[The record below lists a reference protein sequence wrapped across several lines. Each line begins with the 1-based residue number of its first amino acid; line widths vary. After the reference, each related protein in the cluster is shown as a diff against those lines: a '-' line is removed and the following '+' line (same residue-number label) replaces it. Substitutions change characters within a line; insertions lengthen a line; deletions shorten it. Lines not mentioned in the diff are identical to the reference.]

1 MKKNYNSIVA
11 VIGILFI
18 IGFIY
23 ATMMP
28 QWISKEEEALAEFST
43 ERAFDQVRIIAQKPH
58 YVGSTNHELVAN
70 YLKLELNRIGLET
83 SIQEGFTLNDKG
95 LLVKSK
101 NILARIKGTN
111 NSKALLLL
119 SHYDSAPH
127 SFSKGASDDASGVAT
142 ILEGVRAFLYAKQPH
157 KNDIIILFSDAE
169 ELGLNGA
176 ALFVNQHPW
185 AKDVGLVLN
194 FEARGSSGPSYM
206 LMETNGGNQAL
217 IKEFK
222 NAKAAYPVSNSL
234 MYSIYKMLPNDTDL
248 TVFRE
253 QGNIQGFNFAFI
265 DGHYNYHTQQDDIQH
280 LSKRTLKHQGTY
292 LMPLLKYF
300 SNIDLNQTVTTEDNV
315 YFNIPF
321 SFISY
326 PFAWVFPMTVI
337 AFGLLVLFIFI
348 GKAKRV
354 ISFREMFKG
363 FVPLL
368 GSVIISGLVTFLGWK
383 IFLEVYPQYNDLLN
397 GFTYNGHAYIAGF
410 VLLSIAICF
419 AFYHHFSE
427 TKTTMQHYVAPLLLW
442 IVVNGFLANSL
453 TGAGF
458 LIIPV
463 YFGIILFGIYVLTQG
478 SSLGLNL
485 IFSIPALI
493 IIAPFIQMF
502 PVGLGLKILF
512 GSAILTVLAFGLL
525 LPVFGSFAKKGAWT
539 LFFFAASIV
548 CFVYAGYH
556 SGYEKGKAKSNSLLY
571 VYNADT
577 DSAVWTTYD
586 VNLDDWTKTYLGQT
600 SQKAVGLNKLPI
612 YSKYNS
618 GFTYSAIA
626 PKLDVPKPT
635 ISFLKDSVIGNR
647 RYMKIQISPNRKV
660 NRYDVFANPK
670 MVFYDFK
677 ANGMTTSGA
686 KGRILERDGMKILCY
701 YVVRNEPLTL
711 EFNIHK
717 STAFDMDLI
726 ESSFD
731 LMTNPLFKIKPRSDW
746 MMPTPFV
753 LNDAVLIQQ
762 KIKRF
767 TAPVKPI
774 VTAPVKD
781 STLVVKDSLKP
792 VIKPIIKPVVKP
804 TVTPE

>member
-1 MKKNYNSIVA
+1 MRKNPTSILA
-11 VIGILFI
+11 ILCILAILGI
-18 IGFIY
+18 IY

-28 QWISKEEEALAEFST
+28 QWISKTDEALAEFST
-43 ERAFDQVRIIAQKPH
+43 DRALNQVEIIAQKPH

-111 NSKALLLL
+111 SSKALLLL

-142 ILEGVRAFLYAKQPH
+142 ILEGIRAFLYSKHPQ

-176 ALFVNQHPW
+176 ALFVNKHPW

-206 LMETNGGNQAL
+206 LMETNKGNQAL
-217 IKEFK
+217 VQEFTK
-222 NAKAAYPVSNSL
+222 AKAAYPVSNSL

-265 DGHYNYHTQQDDIQH
+265 DGHYNYHTQQDDVQH
-280 LSKRTLKHQGTY
+280 LNKTTLAHQGSY

-300 SNIDLNQTVTTEDNV
+300 ANADLNQTASTEDDV

-326 PFAWVFPMTVI
+326 PFTWVMPMTII
-337 AFGLLVLFIFI
+337 ALGLLIIFIFI
-348 GKAKRV
+348 GKAKRM
-354 ISFREMFKG
+354 ISFREIFKG

-368 GSVIISGLVTFLGWK
+368 GSVIVAGLVTFLGWK
-383 IFLEVYPQYNDLLN
+383 IILEIYPQYSDLLN
-397 GFTYNGHAYIAGF
+397 GFTYNGHAYIGAF
-410 VLLSIAICF
+410 VTLSIAICF
-419 AFYHHFSE
+419 AFYHHFSDA
-427 TKTTMQHYVAPLLLW
+427 KITMNHYAAPLLLW
-442 IVVNGFLANSL
+442 IIINGFLANSL

-463 YFGIILFGIYVLTQG
+463 YFGILLFGVFVLTQHY
-478 SSLGLNL
+478 SLGLNL
-485 IFSIPALI
+485 LFSIPALAI
-493 IIAPFIQMF
+493 VAPFIVML
-502 PVGLGLKILF
+502 PIGLGLKILY
-512 GSAILTVLAFGLL
+512 GSAILTVLLFGLL
-525 LPVFGSFAKKGAWT
+525 LPIFNTFFKKGAWIMV
-539 LFFFAASIV
+539 FFAVSIGF
-548 CFVYAGYH
+548 FVYAGYH
-556 SGYEKGKAKSNSLLY
+556 SGYEHGKAKSNSLLY
-571 VYNADT
+571 IYNANT
-577 DSAVWTTYD
+577 NSAVWATYD
-586 VNLDDWTKTYLGQT
+586 TNLDDWTKTYLGEKN
-600 SQKAVGLNKLPI
+600 QKAVGLNNLPI
-612 YSKYNS
+612 ASKYNT

-626 PKLDVPKPT
+626 PVVDVPKPT
-635 ISFLKDSVIGNR
+635 ISFLKDSVVGNN
-647 RYMKIQISPNRKV
+647 RYLKIRITPNRKV
-660 NRYDVFANPK
+660 NRYDIYANPK
-670 MVFYDFK
+670 MTFYNFK
-677 ANGMTTSGA
+677 ANGVSSSGE
-686 KGRILERDGMKILCY
+686 KGNRLEREGMRLLCY
-701 YVVRNEPLTL
+701 YVVGNEPL
-711 EFNIHK
+711 EMDFYINK
-717 STAFDMDLI
+717 SSIFDMDLI

-731 LMTNPLFKIKPRSDW
+731 LMTNPLLKVNPRSDW

-762 KIKRF
+762 KIKRY
-767 TAPVKPI
+767 TPPVSPPI
-774 VTAPVKD
+774 QTAPVKD
-781 STLVVKDSLKP
+781 SAVIVKDSLQ
-792 VIKPIIKPVVKP
+792 PVVKP
-804 TVTPE
+804 

>member
-1 MKKNYNSIVA
+1 MRKNPTSILAFVCVLA
-11 VIGILFI
+11 ILGI
-18 IGFIY
+18 IY

-28 QWISKEEEALAEFST
+28 QWVSKNEEALAEFST
-43 ERAFDQVRIIAQKPH
+43 DRAFNQVKIIAQKPH

-142 ILEGVRAFLYAKQPH
+142 ILEGIRAFLYSKNPQ

-206 LMETNGGNQAL
+206 LMETNKGNQAL
-217 IKEFK
+217 VKEFA
-222 NAKAAYPVSNSL
+222 NAKAKYPVSNSL

-280 LSKRTLKHQGTY
+280 LNKTTLSHQGTY

-300 SNIDLNQTVTTEDNV
+300 SNIDLNSTQTTEDNV
-315 YFNIPF
+315 YFSVPF
-321 SFISY
+321 GFINY
-326 PFAWVFPMTVI
+326 PFAWVFPMSLI
-337 AFGLLVLFIFI
+337 ALGLLILFIFI

-354 ISFREMFKG
+354 ITFREIFIG
-363 FVPLL
+363 FVPLI
-368 GSVIISGLVTFLGWK
+368 GSILIAGLVTFLGWK
-383 IFLEVYPQYNDLLN
+383 IILEAYPQYSDLLN
-397 GFTYNGHAYIAGF
+397 GFTYNGHAYIGAF
-410 VLLSIAICF
+410 VTLTIAICF
-419 AFYHHFSE
+419 AFYNRFSE
-427 TKTTMQHYVAPLLLW
+427 AKITMNHFVAPLLLW
-442 IVVNGFLANSL
+442 IIINLFLANSL

-463 YFGIILFGIYVLTQG
+463 YFGILLFGIFVITQHY
-478 SSLGLNL
+478 SLGLNL
-485 IFSIPALI
+485 LFSIPALAI
-493 IIAPFIQMF
+493 VAPFIVMF
-502 PVGLGLKILF
+502 PIGLGLKILF
-512 GSAILTVLAFGLL
+512 GSAILTVLLFGLL
-525 LPVFGSFAKKGAWT
+525 LPIFGSFFRKGVWAI
-539 LFFFAASIV
+539 LFFITSIAF
-548 CFVYAGYH
+548 FVYAGYN
-556 SGYEKGKAKSNSLLY
+556 SEYEYGKAKSNSLLY
-571 VYNADT
+571 VYNANT

-586 VNLDDWTKTYLGQT
+586 VNLDEWTKTYLGEKN
-600 SQKAVGLNKLPI
+600 QKAVGLNSLPLA
-612 YSKYNS
+612 SKYNS
-618 GFTYSAIA
+618 TFTYSAIA
-626 PKLDVPKPT
+626 PNIAIPKPT
-635 ISFLKDSVIGNR
+635 IEFLKDSVIGNNR
-647 RYMKIQISPNRKV
+647 NLKIKITPNRKV
-660 NRYDVFANPK
+660 NRYDIYANPK
-670 MVFYDFK
+670 MTFYNFK
-677 ANGMTTSGA
+677 ANGVSTSGQ
-686 KGRILERDGMKILCY
+686 KTNRLERDDIKILCY
-701 YVVRNEPLTL
+701 YVVGNEPLVMD
-711 EFNIHK
+711 FYINK
-717 STAFDMDLI
+717 SSVFDMDLI

-731 LMTNPLFKIKPRSDW
+731 LMTNPLLNVKPRSDW

-753 LNDAVLIQQ
+753 LNDAILIQQ
-762 KIKRF
+762 KIKRY
-767 TAPVKPI
+767 TAPVAT
-774 VTAPVKD
+774 VTPVATVKD
-781 STLVVKDSLKP
+781 SAVIVKDTL
-792 VIKPIIKPVVKP
+792 KPVVKP
-804 TVTPE
+804 E